1 MFHDSNTLERELTAA
16 ERAAFE
22 QLVRA
27 VGFTR
32 EVRFGHG
39 SEARL
44 LREFP
49 PNVVYALTPIERL
62 TPHPRT
68 VLEFRLLVAVAD
80 EAAASNGGA
89 PKHRRPKREVAAT
102 VAAPKEKKVKKG
114 TPEFHA
120 KMHEVGRANWRKRL
134 KKFGPTGF
142 TPGREPWK
150 MPSNIAYQKHAAK
163 VAREAAKPPHAP
175 GHTIKTF

>member
-1 MFHDSNTLERELTAA
+1 TTLANELTPA

-27 VGFTR
+27 VGFAR

-39 SEARL
+39 SEARV
-44 LREFP
+44 LRDFP
-49 PNVVYALTPIERL
+49 ASVVYALTPADRVAGK
-62 TPHPRT
+62 HPRP
-68 VLEFRLLVAVAD
+68 VHEYRLLIAFAD
-80 EAAASNGGA
+80 SNRTA
-89 PKHRRPKREVAAT
+89 PAGPPHRRPKRDVAT
-102 VAAPKEKKVKKG
+102 PEAPKPKKVKRG
-114 TPEFHA
+114 TPEFTA
-120 KMHEVGRANWRKRL
+120 KMREVGRAVWRKRL
-134 KKFGPTGF
+134 KKYGPTGF

-163 VAREAAKPPHAP
+163 VARGRGEAPQPPQAP